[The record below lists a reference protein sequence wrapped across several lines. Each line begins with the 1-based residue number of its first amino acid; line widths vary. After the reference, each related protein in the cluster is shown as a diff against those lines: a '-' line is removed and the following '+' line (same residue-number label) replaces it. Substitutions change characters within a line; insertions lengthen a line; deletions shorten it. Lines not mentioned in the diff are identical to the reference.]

1 MVFKY
6 ASYFYRN
13 MIILLKINHIIIHF
27 MRKNILFLVIIIIP
41 FISWNYVSNHSYLV
55 NDGKN
60 NSTSH
65 KEIYKTDHHTESL
78 SDRLWVISDFEK
90 IQNEVYAK
98 RREKLMDY
106 IEGGIAIFA
115 SAENLGRRVGAHYE
129 YKQGSDFYYMT
140 GFPEPNAVFL
150 LIPGAE
156 KKFIMFVRQNYP
168 MAKVWTGE
176 RFGPEKAGKIFGA
189 DKAFPINQ
197 LSDLLPKYLKGTK
210 TIYLNPRDKEL
221 KEKII
226 SFLEESNIDPMPEF
240 KDPTPFIHEMRLFKD
255 PFEIKQLQK
264 AIDITCESHI
274 EAYKAVKPGMYE
286 YEIEAIIEYIY
297 RKNGAKRPGFSS
309 IVGSGHNS
317 TILHYEENNRKMQEG
332 DMLLMDIGAEYKRY
346 TADVTRTIPVS
357 GKFTKEQ
364 KEIYELVLRGQQEA
378 IKLMVP
384 GKGVLEPH
392 LKAVEVIVE
401 GLVNLG
407 LMTDKNSD
415 WQKRFYILYPSSHWL
430 GLDVHDV
437 GDYGWEKGPGWPLF
451 DERGVGRS
459 LEPGMVLTIEPGIYL
474 GEDRMES
481 LFQLF
486 GDKIAEKE
494 IKTFIEK
501 VEPVYS
507 RYINIGVRIEDD
519 ILITETG
526 HVVLSAKA
534 PKTVDDI
541 ERTMTEKSRFVD
553 K

>member
-1 MVFKY
+1 
-6 ASYFYRN
+6 
-13 MIILLKINHIIIHF
+13 
-27 MRKNILFLVIIIIP
+27 MRKNILFLVIVIIP

-60 NSTSH
+60 SSTPH
-65 KEIYKTDHHTESL
+65 KEIYKTDHQTESL
-78 SDRLWVISDFEK
+78 SDRLWVISDLEK

-106 IEGGIAIFA
+106 MEGGIAFFS
-115 SAENLGRRVGAHYE
+115 SAEYVGRKVGAHYE
-129 YKQGSDFYYMT
+129 YRQGSDFYYMT

-150 LIPGAE
+150 LLPDAE
-156 KKFIMFVRQNYP
+156 QKFAMFVQPNNA
-168 MAKVWTGE
+168 MAKMWTGN
-176 RFGPEKAGKIFGA
+176 RYGPEGAKKIFGA
-189 DKAFPINQ
+189 DEAFPINQ
-197 LSDLLPKYLKGTK
+197 LSDLLPKYLEGTK

-274 EAYKAVKPGMYE
+274 EAYKAAKSGMYE

-309 IVGSGHNS
+309 IVGSGPNS
-317 TILHYEENNRKMQEG
+317 TILHYEENNRKMKEG
-332 DMLLMDIGAEYKRY
+332 DLLLMDIGAEWERY

-364 KEIYELVLRGQQEA
+364 REIYELVLEAQEEA
-378 IKLMVP
+378 IKEMIP
-384 GKGVLEPH
+384 GKGVQEAH
-392 LKAVEVIVE
+392 NRASEVIVN
-401 GLVNLG
+401 GLYKLG
-407 LMTDKNSD
+407 LITDKNSE
-415 WQKRFYILYPSSHWL
+415 WQKKFYILYNNSHWL

-437 GDYGWEKGPGWPLF
+437 GKYGREKGTGRPLK
-451 DERGVGRS
+451 S
-459 LEPGMVLTIEPGIYL
+459 GMVLTIEPGIYL
-474 GEDRMES
+474 GKGRLDHLVE
-481 LFQLF
+481 LF
-486 GDKIAEKE
+486 GKKIPEKE
-494 IKTFIEK
+494 IEKFIEEI
-501 VEPVYS
+501 EPVYEK
-507 RYINIGVRIEDD
+507 YINIGVRIEDD

-541 ERTMTEKSRFVD
+541 ERIMTEKSRFVD
-553 K
+553 D